1 MATIAETFGSNLQ
14 RIRKQQGIT
23 QQQLGAFTRIST
35 SFIGEMERGLK
46 SPNLEAVVAIARAL
60 RVPIADLVEGLNPT
74 PQQ

>member
-1 MATIAETFGSNLQ
+1 
-14 RIRKQQGIT
+14 
-23 QQQLGAFTRIST
+23 
-35 SFIGEMERGLK
+35 MERGLK